1 VRRRD
6 LSNIFN
12 RFGKL
17 ASINRENAHHGTKIA
32 KIPGIYLTPLKRGFK
47 KHEQGRTIR

>member
-32 KIPGIYLTPLKRGFK
+32 KILWNLLNAFK
-47 KHEQGRTIR
+47 KGFQKA